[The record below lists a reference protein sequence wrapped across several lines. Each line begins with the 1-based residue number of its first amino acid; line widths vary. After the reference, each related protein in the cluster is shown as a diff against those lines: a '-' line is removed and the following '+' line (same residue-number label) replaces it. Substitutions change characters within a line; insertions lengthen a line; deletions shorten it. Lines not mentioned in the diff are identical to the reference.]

1 MDYNESVRYLLTL
14 GRELAAPSH
23 AKAAK
28 FDLANIRALALRMG
42 EPQKQFPSVHI
53 AGTNGKGS
61 TAAMVERILRSAGFK
76 TGLYTSPHLER
87 INERIRLDGA
97 EISDTEFAAAFT
109 RLHGL
114 IEVMLST
121 GELAAHPTYFE
132 CVTAMALD
140 VFARER
146 VEFAVLEVGMGGRLD
161 STNIVVPEVSVITQI
176 AFDHEAFLGHSIAE
190 IAREKAGII
199 KEGVPVVSAAENP
212 EARAV
217 IRRRAEELG
226 VPLVEIDA
234 AYGVERLNS
243 TDGFYSGR
251 VSDVVVSTG
260 TDAVVKSAQP
270 GAVPTGRQ
278 VAVPL
283 TAVPLELKVGL
294 AGRYQMRNAVTSMAA
309 ARVLAGRGFRI
320 TDENIAEGIARVQ
333 WPGRLERIAEQPTVF
348 LDGTHNAAGARELTE
363 FWDEHLAGRHIHL
376 VYGSV
381 RDKSVDEIAG
391 LLFPRAA
398 RVTVTAPGQPRAL
411 SAEALAEMTRHLA
424 PEMDVVPEASD
435 AVARA
440 MEEAGPDDVVFVT
453 GSLYLVGEISR
464 WWKSGAVR
472 ARSAANHS
480 S

>member
-1 MDYNESVRYLLTL
+1 MEYNESVRYLLTL

-42 EPQKQFPSVHI
+42 EPQKQFPSVHV

-87 INERIRLDGA
+87 INERIRLNGV
-97 EISDTEFAAAFT
+97 EISDAEFAAAFT
-109 RLHGL
+109 RLHAL
-114 IEVMLST
+114 IEAMLST

-140 VFARER
+140 VFTRER

-161 STNIVVPEVSVITQI
+161 STNIVKPEASVITQI

-190 IAREKAGII
+190 IAGEKAGII
-199 KEGVPVVSAAENP
+199 KKGVPVVSAAENP

-217 IRRRAEELG
+217 IRRRAEEMG
-226 VPLVEIDA
+226 AVLVEIDDV
-234 AYGVERLNS
+234 YRVEGLNS
-243 TDGFYSGR
+243 REGFYFGKVLQIGGSAGA
-251 VSDVVVSTG
+251 DTH
-260 TDAVVKSAQP
+260 VKSAQP
-270 GAVPTGRQ
+270 GMAVLL
-278 VAVPL
+278 A
-283 TAVPLELKVGL
+283 AVPLELKVGL
-294 AGRYQMRNAVTSMAA
+294 AGRFQMRNAVTAMAA

-320 TDENIAEGIARVQ
+320 SDEDIAEGIARVQ

-348 LDGTHNAAGARELTE
+348 LDGTHNAAGARELAE
-363 FWDEHLAGRHIHL
+363 FWDEHLAGRGIHL

-411 SAEALAEMTRHLA
+411 SADALAEMTRHLA

-440 MEEAGPDDVVFVT
+440 VEEAERDDVVFVT

-464 WWKSGAVR
+464 WWKSGTAR
-472 ARSAANHS
+472 ARSAANRS